1 MRVRAPG
8 VLLHIEGEKD
18 QLILHPVSTGCSF
31 LVFPKEV
38 AKDIGH
44 TGADMPR
51 PTADTPSQGFMCAF
65 DNTGRKPY
73 YNVAITPVG
82 ML

>member
-51 PTADTPSQGFMCAF
+51 PSQGFMCAF
-65 DNTGRKPY
+65 DSTGRKPY